1 MHKTYLTPITGVECL
16 ADSIRKIAD
25 ENLMAQQEVD
35 MAAQQL
41 ETAKDKKVQ
50 TGKKNATDPRTNA
63 TIEGLD
69 NPESIPPTEQPGAIL
84 PAEAPIDI
92 TRSWFIENFG
102 MTGRE
107 LSEILVKARDLRT
120 LDSIQPLLKMEK
132 AAILKHFTGVSPSL
146 VGVLPITDMDYDA
159 LNRNSERLD
168 LPFRRFVK
176 TWVNTDQKGKD
187 GAVELWRT
195 TVDKSE
201 RLSNRERNLL
211 QKCKDTLEFRG
222 ALNAQTLKSYGI
234 QASPAEIS
242 SIIKSHG
249 FLYDLISVG
258 QFSKSVG
265 RGLFYDVRR
274 RDVLLKDADRFIAG
288 LIENDAQ
295 IKLDSRLN
303 PRIEMRFYAPTAPWY
318 ADALNKAVGV
328 ESVSAEGRGLV
339 IEGESAVFK
348 ALEMAEPYLN
358 GHAPAA
364 KQLLKGLRGDTDALV
379 LIAYESMN
387 PTEQVKLLKAYRID
401 EAKMEAMLNGR

>member
-1 MHKTYLTPITGVECL
+1 MHKSYLKPISGVECL
-16 ADSIRKIAD
+16 ADSIRKMGEDKLLAQQKID
-25 ENLMAQQEVD
+25 MAQQ
-35 MAAQQL
+35 QL
-41 ETAKDKKVQ
+41 EAAEAEKVQ
-50 TGKKNATDPRTNA
+50 SGQKKEIDPRINA
-63 TIEGLD
+63 VIEGLD
-69 NPESIPPTEQPGAIL
+69 SPESLPPTEQPGTVL
-84 PAEAPIDI
+84 SAETPIDI
-92 TRSWFIENFG
+92 TRSWFIDNFG

-132 AAILKHFTGVSPSL
+132 AAILKHFTGVSSSL
-146 VGVLPITDMDYDA
+146 VGVLPLTDMDYDA

-176 TWVNTDQKGKD
+176 TWTNTGQKGKD
-187 GAVELWRT
+187 EAEELWRT

-211 QKCKDTLEFRG
+211 QKCRDTLQYRG

-288 LIENDAQ
+288 LIENNAQ

-318 ADALNKAVGV
+318 ADALNKAIDV
-328 ESVSAEGRGLV
+328 ESVTAEGRGLV
-339 IEGESAVFK
+339 IEGENAVFK
-348 ALEMAEPYLN
+348 ALEMAEPYFN
-358 GHAPAA
+358 GHAPVASR
-364 KQLLKGLRGDTDALV
+364 LLKGLRGDKDALI
-379 LIAYESMN
+379 LIAYESME
-387 PTEQVKLLKAYRID
+387 PSEQVRLLKIYRID
-401 EAKMEAMLNGR
+401 DEKMEMMRNG